1 MKEKIK
7 KIEKY
12 RKAYGI
18 GKTVKYLYEKA
29 TNREQKEYE
38 QWVADHKLTEAKKE
52 EQRQK
57 IFDKR
62 PKLSIVV
69 PLYKTKENYLRELV
83 ESIRSQT
90 YAGWELCLSDGSGAD
105 SPLKNMLTEL
115 EQSDERIKVVSSEI
129 PLQIAENTN
138 AAIGIATGDYIVFA
152 DHDDVLSV
160 DALYE
165 CAKCVNEHPK
175 VDMIYSDE
183 DKISMDGKKYFE
195 PHFKPDL
202 NRELLCSVNYFCHL
216 VVVRKTLI
224 EQVGGLNGEY
234 NGAQD
239 YDFVLRCVEK
249 TDAIFHIPK
258 VLYHWRAHMDS
269 TAENP
274 ESKRYAFEAG
284 GKAVQKH
291 YERIGL
297 REAQVEETPYPGT
310 YRTRYHYVDE
320 PNVSVVID
328 GITSMESLEK
338 ALISVEQNNYQNY
351 EVIIVDDT
359 GNKEIEKLAGKIKR
373 KRVQIKQ
380 VECSW
385 TSAKKKNAGVE
396 CASGEYLIF
405 LAGNA
410 EFINK
415 NCIAEL
421 VSTCRRKDVG
431 VVGARSYYN
440 NGTMEHAGCVV
451 GLYGTAGNLFEHLF
465 REETGY
471 FSHVVTQME
480 YSAVTGACMMVKKTA
495 FEKAGRFDEH
505 FEGELGK
512 VDLCLK
518 IGKEHMLVVYDPY
531 AEVDHAVKQTVVPE
545 KDVELFKKRWKEI
558 LEKGD
563 PYYNINLGLENSC
576 CRIEN
581 RD

>member
-38 QWVADHKLTEAKKE
+38 QWIAGHKLTEAKKE
-52 EQRQK
+52 EQRQT
-57 IFDKR
+57 IFDKK
-62 PKLSIVV
+62 PKFSIVV

-115 EQSDERIKVVSSEI
+115 EQSDERIKVVSSEV

-165 CAKCVNEHPK
+165 CAKCVNEHPEA
-175 VDMIYSDE
+175 DMIYSDE
-183 DKISMDGKKYFE
+183 DKISIDGEKYFE

-216 VVVRKTLI
+216 VVARKTLI

-249 TDAIFHIPK
+249 TDAIYHIPK
-258 VLYHWRAHMDS
+258 ILYHWRAHMDS

-284 GKAVQKH
+284 KKAVQMH
-291 YERIGL
+291 YERIGI
-297 REAQVEETPYPGT
+297 REACVEETPYPGT

-320 PNVSVVID
+320 PKVSVIID

-338 ALISVEQNNYQNY
+338 ALVSIEQNDYQNY
-351 EVIIVDDT
+351 EVIVVDDT
-359 GNKEIEKLAGKIKR
+359 GNKEIEKLAGKIKG

-380 VECSW
+380 VERSW
-385 TSAKKKNAGVE
+385 TSAKKKNTGAE

-415 NCIAEL
+415 NGIAEL
-421 VSTCRRKDVG
+421 VSTCRRREVG
-431 VVGARSYYN
+431 VVGTRSYYN
-440 NGTMEHAGCVV
+440 NGTIEHAGCVV
-451 GLYGTAGNLFEHLF
+451 GLYGSAGNLFEHLLQG
-465 REETGY
+465 ETGY

-480 YSAVTGACMMVKKTA
+480 YSAVAGACILVKKTA
-495 FEKAGRFDEH
+495 FEKAGGFDEH

-518 IGKEHMLVVYDPY
+518 IRREHMLVVYDPY

-545 KDVELFKKRWKEI
+545 KDVVLFKKRWKEM

-563 PYYNINLGLENSC
+563 PYYNINLGWEES
-576 CRIEN
+576 
-581 RD
+581 